1 MRHGRNYL
9 KQKGF
14 DMEYWTL
21 HGSTISHIPT
31 VGWAVVKDKEVVLVR
46 ESLFELFSSLEG

>member
-1 MRHGRNYL
+1 MD
-9 KQKGF
+9 F
-14 DMEYWTL
+14 WTW

-31 VGWAVVKDKEVVLVR
+31 IGWAVVKDKEVVLVR